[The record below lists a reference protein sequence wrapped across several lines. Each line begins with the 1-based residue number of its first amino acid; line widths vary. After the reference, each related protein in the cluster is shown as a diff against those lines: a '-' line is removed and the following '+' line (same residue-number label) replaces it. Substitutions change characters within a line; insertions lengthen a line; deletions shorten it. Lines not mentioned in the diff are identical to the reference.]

1 MASNIPYFTAVSV
14 LLTIAPGPDILYV
27 ITQSITQGKKAGI
40 TTGLGLCTGLI
51 VHTIAASL
59 GISAVLL
66 QSAAAFG
73 VLKYLGACYLFFLA
87 WKAFREKESL
97 LSITDGKVKSSAFLY
112 RQGIFMNVLNP
123 KVALFF
129 LAFLPQFVDSE
140 AGNVPGQMIMLGFLF
155 MMQAVLVFTIVAVF
169 AGILSKKALKRPG
182 IAKYI
187 NYAKAGILALIGI
200 KLALAQR

>member
-1 MASNIPYFTAVSV
+1 MASNIPYFIAVSV

-66 QSAAAFG
+66 QSAAAFR

-97 LSITDGKVKSSAFLY
+97 LSITDGKVKSSASLY

-129 LAFLPQFVDSE
+129 LAFLPQFVDSK
-140 AGNVPGQMIMLGFLF
+140 AGNVPGQMIMLGLLF

-169 AGILSKKALKRPG
+169 AGILSRKALKRPG

-200 KLALAQR
+200 KLALAER